1 MLVKPF
7 IIFCILGWA
16 FLPHASRAQPF
27 LSNLS
32 ATKNDPVYTT
42 YAAALERSEFILD
55 EGYQFVWYD
64 PQRGI
69 NFETDQAGSLCL
81 AFKRNGE
88 VRYFLNQMH
97 AEPVLTTSYSDLVK
111 YFYYPFADIRV
122 EIFLLVYSSRIAI
135 QDIVIHNEGFDTAQ
149 ASVYPFL
156 HHGSDELTDVAL
168 LPEQDGFIFRHS
180 EPPDGWTVSH
190 GVPYQEEVRNVYL
203 LDRPA
208 DAWGAYTELG
218 ILAPVPAALNLR
230 VKNASR
236 QGLDNYCVEWGL
248 VYHSDGTLCYH
259 VPPQAQQ
266 IVLHNGSDA
275 EILTEAAPKWGD
287 PDPNIPGNGYQG
299 CELGHFDNPPIA
311 PGDSFQLIFTCLAS
325 GEQGV
330 GRGVIPAVLP
340 APGGVNVNIQL
351 SAAPHP
357 PVPQQFSATF
367 VGNHT
372 AIFRWHPEPGCSYAL
387 YRRNALIEKGEYD
400 RIAEGITDSVWV
412 DFGLDPNQRYGY
424 ILTARDNAGNFS
436 GHSIEVTN
444 LEGNSFFE
452 DVQNDFLSNLI
463 QSGEVTVAALQ
474 KNVAVA
480 PGESAPLRIIR
491 GVIED
496 HGDVQ
501 SLIQQCRSLRTLD
514 LQPFVQADEQLYGN
528 IPQLTFTNP
537 DYEML
542 YWNAFSLIRQC
553 MLPPEGEC
561 SYNYYV
567 FSREPTWGWGHGGQV
582 FHESLAMLAYVFMDS
597 PGAMNSQ
604 RVYLERQWN
613 DGYINY
619 RTGPYLNETIP
630 FNGQHTTSAPWYN
643 WENWEI
649 SQAGGDAAFLAEAYQ
664 SGKKF
669 YNYWLANRD
678 ADDDGLCEWGAHA
691 VLECVRDGLA
701 VIWDQV
707 GWPGNF
713 ECLDLNVMLVN
724 EARSLAEM
732 AQELGYANEYQFWM
746 EEANARSALINQY
759 MWDAETGFYYHVDK
773 TDHDFTF
780 NAPNDL
786 KRMEIIGFL
795 PLWAGVASPQ
805 QAAQLLQ
812 HLANPAK
819 FWRNY
824 GIPTLAADDSYYN
837 PLGYWNGPVWV
848 EWQYLIFRG
857 LLRYGYVNEARQ
869 LAEKVFDNV
878 IHQLKTNHWFWELYS
893 PDAYQAGHHKTY
905 IWSGLAARML
915 IDLENYPQGSEPAA
929 ANARPQGF
937 ELRQNYP
944 NPFNPTTAISYQLSP
959 MGQAA
964 LSDVQLTVYNL
975 LGQKVRTLVNAR
987 QPAGRYEVKWEG
999 RDEEGKPVGS
1009 GVYFYRLEAGDFTQ
1023 TRKMLL
1029 LR

>member
-1 MLVKPF
+1 MVNPS
-7 IIFCILGWA
+7 IIFALFCLLALAGSG
-16 FLPHASRAQPF
+16 FAQPF

-32 ATKNDPVYTT
+32 ATKHDPVYTT

-55 EGYQFVWYD
+55 EGYQLVWYD
-64 PQRGI
+64 SQRGV

-88 VRYFLNQMH
+88 IRFFLEQMYV
-97 AEPVLTTSYSDLVK
+97 EPVITTSYSDLVK
-111 YFYYPFADIRV
+111 YYYYPFEDIRV
-122 EIFLLVYSSRIAI
+122 EVFFLVYSSRIAI
-135 QDIVIHNEGFDTAQ
+135 QDIVIHNEGFGTAQ
-149 ASVYPFL
+149 LSIYPFL
-156 HHGSDELTDVAL
+156 HQSSDELTDVAL
-168 LPEQDGFIFRHS
+168 LPGQDGFTFRHS

-190 GVPYQEEVRNVYL
+190 GVPYQEDVRDVYL
-203 LDRPA
+203 LDSPA

-218 ILAPVPAALNLR
+218 GISPPMNRR
-230 VKNASR
+230 VQHSR
-236 QGLDNYCVEWGL
+236 RYGLDNYCVEWGL
-248 VYHSDGTLCYH
+248 VYHSDGSLCYH
-259 VPPQAQQ
+259 TPPQAQQ
-266 IVLHNGSDA
+266 IVLHHGSDV

-311 PGDSFQLIFTCLAS
+311 PGDSFQVIFTCLAS

-340 APGGVNVNIQL
+340 APGGVNLNTQL
-351 SAAPHP
+351 SAATHP
-357 PVPQQFSATF
+357 PVPQQFSGMF

-372 AIFRWHPEPGCSYAL
+372 AIFRWHPEPGCSYTL
-387 YRRNALIEKGEYD
+387 YRRNVLDEEGEYD
-400 RIAEGITDSVWV
+400 RIAQGITDSVWV
-412 DFGLDPNQRYGY
+412 DFGLDPTQRYGY
-424 ILTARDNAGNFS
+424 ILTARDNAGKYS
-436 GHSIEVTN
+436 GHSPEATN

-452 DVQNDFLSNLI
+452 DVQNDFLSNQI
-463 QSGEVTVAALQ
+463 QAGDITVAALQ
-474 KNVAVA
+474 KNMVIA
-480 PGESAPLRIIR
+480 PGENAHLRIIR
-491 GVIED
+491 GVTE
-496 HGDVQ
+496 GGSDVQ
-501 SLIQQCRSLRTLD
+501 SLIQQCRSLRPLD
-514 LQPFVQADEQLYGN
+514 LEPFVQADEHLYGN
-528 IPQLTFTNP
+528 IPRLAFSNP

-597 PGAMNSQ
+597 ASAMNSQ
-604 RVYLERQWN
+604 RVFMERQWN

-619 RTGPYLNETIP
+619 RSGPYLNEIIP
-630 FNGQHTTSAPWYN
+630 YNGQYTTSAPWYN

-649 SQAGGDAAFLAEAYQ
+649 YRVSRDTAFLSATYQ

-678 ADDDGLCEWGAHA
+678 ADSDGLCEWGAHA
-691 VLECVRDGLA
+691 VLECVRDGLVA
-701 VIWDQV
+701 IWDQV

-724 EARSLAEM
+724 EARSLAEI
-732 AQELGYANEYQFWM
+732 AQELGYTNEYQFWM
-746 EEANARSALINQY
+746 EEADARSELINQF

-773 TDHDFTF
+773 IDHDFTF
-780 NAPNDL
+780 NAPDDL
-786 KRMEIIGFL
+786 KRREIIGFL
-795 PLWAGVASPQ
+795 PLWAGIASPQ
-805 QAAQLLQ
+805 QAEILLQ
-812 HLANPAK
+812 HLTNPAE
-819 FWRNY
+819 FWRNF
-824 GIPTLAADDSYYN
+824 GVPSLSASDSYYD

-878 IHQLKTNHWFWELYS
+878 IYQLKTNHWFWELYS

-929 ANARPQGF
+929 ANARPRGF

-944 NPFNPTTAISYQLSP
+944 NPFNPTTAISYQLP
-959 MGQAA
+959 AI
-964 LSDVQLTVYNL
+964 SDVEIAVYNS
-975 LGQKVRTLVNAR
+975 LGQRVRTLVNAR
-987 QPAGRYEVKWEG
+987 QPAGMYEVKWEG
-999 RDEEGKPVGS
+999 RDEGGNPVGS
-1009 GVYFYRLEAGDFTQ
+1009 GVYFYRLQTRNFTE